1 MLELK
6 NIKKTYRV
14 GETETK
20 ALDDISVAFREKEF
34 VAILGTS
41 GSGKTTCLN
50 IIGGLDRYDSG
61 ELIIKGKKT
70 SDFSDRDW
78 DAYRNNSIGF
88 IFQSY
93 NLIPH
98 LSIVANV
105 ELGMTLSGVSKAE
118 KHKRALEVLE
128 QVGLKDHLHKKPNQ
142 LSGGQMQRVAIARAL
157 ANDPEILLCDEPTG
171 ALDTT
176 TSVQIMDLIRD
187 VAKDKLV
194 IMVTH
199 NPELARQYADRI
211 VEFSDGKIISDT
223 HPHQER
229 PKEDQFKLKK
239 TSMSFFTALG
249 LSFNNIRTK
258 KGRTFLT
265 AFASSIGIIGIA
277 LILSLSTGFQ
287 KQIDEYQANA
297 LSEFPI
303 MISQTVTQITD
314 EDIKEMQGSFD
325 KNNEALFPDSKEI
338 YLYDPEKNKAT
349 HQNHFTPEF
358 MKYVES
364 IDPANC
370 GSIGYFRMVNMNL
383 IREVDGK
390 CVPVSFNSGISSG
403 TSSTNLTS
411 MSSAGLSSYPINLD
425 ENSQSFLEKNYNLL
439 AGSYPEKDTDLVL
452 LVDNQNRLDQTILE
466 NLGFDVKDVEK
477 LSFDE
482 IIGTKMRLISNDQYY
497 TKTEYGT
504 FVPGTDYN
512 AMYNADDSL
521 TLTITGIIRIDPD
534 NDLALLGSGI
544 IYSDKLSKLVIDRAL
559 DSEIVKAQK
568 DSSTSVFTME
578 ELDETSRQMTIA
590 SLGGDET
597 PYMLMLYPKDFDT
610 KDAITE
616 YLDAWNAGKSDD
628 DTVIY
633 TDLAAS
639 ISSMTKGIMNAIT
652 MVLIAFAGISLV
664 VSLIMICII
673 TYTSV
678 LERTKEI
685 GVLRALGARKKD
697 ITRVF
702 DAETCILG
710 VFSGTLGVLIAWL
723 GTFPINSII
732 ENMTDLKNVATLQ
745 IGHAVLLVAISTI
758 LTMLG
763 GHIPAKMASR
773 KDAVVALR
781 SE

>member
-390 CVPVSFNSGISSG
+390 YVPVSFSSGISSG

-411 MSSAGLSSYPINLD
+411 MSSAGLSSYPMNLD

-521 TLTITGIIRIDPD
+521 PLTITGIIRIDPD